1 MAKKIIAVN
10 AGPRKGWNTDT
21 LIDEAIKGAESAG
34 AEVQKFNLFH
44 LEKYTGCIS
53 CFGCKKNK
61 YKGNCIR
68 KDGLTEVLDAIL
80 QLFPLDTF
88 VEHPVMIMDKPAEQ
102 SDLPTPVWK
111 EFSEIVGK
119 YDNRG
124 DSAISYVDRFAFYDL
139 ARKSY
144 AVVSTTEHAYYACI
158 ILQKGCL

>member
-1 MAKKIIAVN
+1 MIGDCNFPAASIAGDRTN
-10 AGPRKGWNTDT
+10 
-21 LIDEAIKGAESAG
+21 
-34 AEVQKFNLFH
+34 
-44 LEKYTGCIS
+44 
-53 CFGCKKNK
+53 
-61 YKGNCIR
+61 IR
-68 KDGLTEVLDAIL
+68 CDGHRATEVLDAIL

>member
-1 MAKKIIAVN
+1 MLKGIPDLLSPELLKTLAEMGHGDRIVIGDCNFPAASIAGDRTN
-10 AGPRKGWNTDT
+10 
-21 LIDEAIKGAESAG
+21 
-34 AEVQKFNLFH
+34 
-44 LEKYTGCIS
+44 
-53 CFGCKKNK
+53 
-61 YKGNCIR
+61 IR
-68 KDGLTEVLDAIL
+68 CDGHRATEVLDAIL

>member
-1 MAKKIIAVN
+1 MLKGIPDLLSPELLKTLAEMGHGDRIVIGDCNFPAASIAGDRTN
-10 AGPRKGWNTDT
+10 
-21 LIDEAIKGAESAG
+21 
-34 AEVQKFNLFH
+34 
-44 LEKYTGCIS
+44 
-53 CFGCKKNK
+53 
-61 YKGNCIR
+61 IR
-68 KDGLTEVLDAIL
+68 CDGHRATEVLDAIL

-102 SDLPTPVWK
+102 SDLPTHVWK

-124 DSAISYVDRFAFYDL
+124 DSAISYVDRFAFYYL